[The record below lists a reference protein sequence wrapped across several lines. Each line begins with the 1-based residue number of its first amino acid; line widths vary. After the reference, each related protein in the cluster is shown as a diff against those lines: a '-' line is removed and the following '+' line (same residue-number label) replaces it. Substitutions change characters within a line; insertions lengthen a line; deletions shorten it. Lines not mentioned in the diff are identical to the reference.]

1 MESIKHRIQINA
13 VVTDR
18 KNARVE
24 VITQRGRRA
33 KTLERFYAV
42 VQDTDDI
49 EVGEEHEIPL
59 RMRILIHKVIR
70 AALDD

>member
-49 EVGEEHEIPL
+49 EVG
-59 RMRILIHKVIR
+59 
-70 AALDD
+70 